1 MAPRRRRRRPWYRTR
16 AYRLTRTALLTVV
29 LVTTGVRCTA
39 DDGPPLPDGPG
50 GPDAVAAA
58 GSGAGP
64 DAKVAGGPGA
74 AVGSTPSAR
83 RPPRSTPP
91 RTLPPRPLSRSRPTS
106 LRIPSLGINAPV
118 MGLGLIKGRELATP
132 PVDKPKLVGW
142 YEGGPT
148 PGEAG
153 TAIAVGHR
161 DTRTG
166 PAVFAA
172 LAEVKPGKLIEARRA
187 DGRTA
192 VYAVDRVKV
201 FDKAGFPDKE
211 VYGQSRR
218 PELRVI
224 TCGGLFTRRTGY
236 TSNVVVF
243 AHLVGTREPR
253 PGPTRSAGLRSPWPP
268 GSGSSSSG
276 LQSPGSSTPGLQ
288 STGSASPG
296 FQSPGPASPGLRSP
310 RPASP
315 GSSNAGLPGPGSR
328 APDPSNNGP
337 QSSVPRGPDPRNR
350 EPEVPVWQPSTSVAV
365 R

>member
-39 DDGPPLPDGPG
+39 DDRPPLPDGPG

-58 GSGAGP
+58 GSDAGP

-74 AVGSTPSAR
+74 AVGSNPSAR

-91 RTLPPRPLSRSRPTS
+91 RTPPPRPLPRSRPTS

-142 YEGGPT
+142 YEGGAT

-172 LAEVKPGKLIEARRA
+172 LAEVKPGKVIEARRA

-211 VYGQSRR
+211 VYGPSRR

-243 AHLVGTREPR
+243 AHLVRTREPR
-253 PGPTRSAGLRSPWPP
+253 PRPTPP
-268 GSGSSSSG
+268 AG
-276 LQSPGSSTPGLQ
+276 LQSPGSPSLGLQ
-288 STGSASPG
+288 SPGPSSSGPSISGPPSSG
-296 FQSPGPASPGLRSP
+296 FQSPGPST
-310 RPASP
+310 P
-315 GSSNAGLPGPGSR
+315 GSQ
-328 APDPSNNGP
+328 APDPSNSGSQRAVP
-337 QSSVPRGPDPRNR
+337 QGSSVPQGPDPRNR
-350 EPEVPVWQPSTSVAV
+350 EPQSYVPQPSASVAF